1 MTAEFIND
9 EASLA
14 AFCDAIADSDWLTVD
29 TEFLREKTYYPQLCL
44 IQVANAS
51 HVACIDPIAIK
62 DLSPLLTILYRP
74 DITLVFHAA
83 RQDLELLYLLEGC
96 LPSHVFDT
104 QLAATALGYGD
115 QIGYGNLV
123 KQCLG
128 VELEKAHS
136 RADWSK
142 RPLTDEQIAYAAD
155 DVIYLRD
162 IYQLLLTQLQQKNR
176 LHWLQSDIDTLCN
189 TTTYEP
195 ILSDIWKKIKGS
207 GRLKGIALV
216 VLQQLAIWREQRAID
231 SNRPRRWILKDE
243 VMLDLAKLMPT
254 SKDKLSHIRGLE
266 ANTIDRF
273 GSQLLAIVAD
283 AKTIPKSEW
292 PTIKK
297 PTILTPQ
304 QDAVV
309 DSMMALLRHFCH
321 EQAITP
327 AAVASRKDIERVV
340 SGETDIDLLTGWRDE
355 VVGHHLRAFL
365 AGELTLSATNKK
377 LTIIQQG

>member
-9 EASLA
+9 EAGLA

-44 IQVANAS
+44 IQVASAS

-62 DLSPLLTILYRP
+62 DLSSLLAILYRP

-83 RQDLELLYLLEGC
+83 RQDLELLYLLEGR

-155 DVIYLRD
+155 DVIYLLD
-162 IYQLLLTQLQQKNR
+162 VFHLLLTQLQQKNR
-176 LHWLQSDIDTLCN
+176 LHWLQNDIDTLCN
-189 TTTYEP
+189 TTTY
-195 ILSDIWKKIKGS
+195 
-207 GRLKGIALV
+207 
-216 VLQQLAIWREQRAID
+216 
-231 SNRPRRWILKDE
+231 
-243 VMLDLAKLMPT
+243 
-254 SKDKLSHIRGLE
+254 
-266 ANTIDRF
+266 
-273 GSQLLAIVAD
+273 
-283 AKTIPKSEW
+283 
-292 PTIKK
+292 
-297 PTILTPQ
+297 
-304 QDAVV
+304 
-309 DSMMALLRHFCH
+309 
-321 EQAITP
+321 
-327 AAVASRKDIERVV
+327 
-340 SGETDIDLLTGWRDE
+340 
-355 VVGHHLRAFL
+355 
-365 AGELTLSATNKK
+365 
-377 LTIIQQG
+377 